1 MAHFV
6 QDEQKDGARFAWN
19 ILPTSRLDQERMAV
33 PVACLYTPLYPV
45 EGMAKVD
52 YPPILCKCCE
62 SVLNPYCRVDFM
74 SKMWVCPFCLQPNH
88 FPHEYS
94 SISSENLPAEIM
106 PECTTME
113 YVLDSK
119 TQNSPIFLFVV
130 DTCMQPEELKELTT
144 TLLQN
149 LVYLPEDSLI
159 GLITFGKHVHVHEL
173 SFEECPKSHVLRGDK
188 KLELKKIQALLGID
202 QRSMQQSAVNPGAK
216 FLQRRVDVE
225 YQMTSTLEDLS
236 KDAWPHKTDQRPAR
250 CSGAALSVA
259 VALMESTAKG
269 MNGRIM
275 LFSGG
280 PPTLGPGM
288 VVSQEKKDTIRSHA
302 DIVKGR
308 APHYHGALKYYAQLG
323 ERAAAAGHV
332 IDIFA
337 GAMDQTGVAEMRGAT
352 VKTGGFVVL
361 DDAFEGDVFKGSFQ
375 RMFVTDGGEEQNL
388 AMSFSGQVDVKL
400 SPDLKVCGAIG
411 CAYPLEK
418 KSSCIAEREIG
429 LGGTS
434 CWAIGGLDPAYTT
447 SFYFDVVNQDAKNI
461 KQQCYIQYI
470 TTYKNSVG
478 QTIQRV
484 TTISKLFAD
493 IKTKDGFESMKVGF
507 DQEAAAVLMAR
518 HAVYKIQSEYE
529 FTMDILRWLDRRLI
543 MLVKMFAEYQKENP
557 ESFRL
562 SEEFMYYP
570 GFMFHL
576 RRSDFLKVFNSTPDE
591 TAYYRCFL
599 LRENVT
605 NSLVMIQPTLM
616 AYSLEEGACQPVFLD
631 VSSIAPN
638 RILLLDDFFH
648 VVVFYGS
655 TVHDWFT
662 QEVWKQPDYA
672 YLEEFFQ
679 GPQEDAKNLLE
690 SRMPTPI
697 FVSCAQ
703 NGSQSRF
710 LMSKLNPSITQNTV
724 GQYGSGGGA
733 PPVFTDDVSLKVF
746 LSHLKKLA
754 VAP

>member
-19 ILPTSRLDQERMAV
+19 IFPTSRLDQERMSV
-33 PVACLYTPLYPV
+33 PVSCLYTPLYQV
-45 EGMAKVD
+45 EGMKVN
-52 YPPILCKCCE
+52 YPPIPCKCCGA
-62 SVLNPYCRVDFM
+62 VLNPYCRVDFI
-74 SKMWVCPFCLQPNH
+74 SKMWTCPFCLQPNQ

-94 SISSENLPAEIM
+94 DISSDNLPAEIM
-106 PECTTME
+106 PNFTTME
-113 YVLDSK
+113 YVLDAK
-119 TQNSPIFLFVV
+119 TKNSPIFLFVL
-130 DTCMQPEELKELTT
+130 DTCMQTEELTELKS
-144 TLLQN
+144 TLIQS
-149 LVYLPEDSLI
+149 LVYLPEDSAI

-173 SFEECPKSHVLRGDK
+173 GFEECPKAYVLRGDK
-188 KLELKKIQALLGID
+188 KMEAKKVQSLLGVD
-202 QRSMQQSAVNPGAK
+202 QRAYNESKTNPGAR
-216 FLQRRVDVE
+216 FLQRREDCE
-225 YQMTSTLEDLS
+225 YQVNSILEDLC
-236 KDAWPHKTDQRPAR
+236 KDSWPHKNDQRPAR
-250 CSGAALSVA
+250 CSGAALNVA
-259 VALMESTAKG
+259 VSLLEATSRG
-269 MNGRIM
+269 HNGRIL

-280 PPTLGPGM
+280 PPTVGPGM

-302 DIVKGR
+302 DILKGKV
-308 APHYHGALKYYAQLG
+308 PHYHDALKYYAELG

-361 DDAFEGDVFKGSFQ
+361 DDAFEGDVFKGSFKH
-375 RMFVTDGGEEQNL
+375 MFVTDGSEEQNL
-388 AMSFSGQVDVKL
+388 AMSFSGQIEVKC
-400 SPDLKVCGAIG
+400 SPEVKVCGAIG
-411 CAYPLEK
+411 AAYPLEK
-418 KSSCIAEREIG
+418 KQSKCVAEREVG

-434 CWAIGGLDPAYTT
+434 SWAIGGCDPGYTI
-447 SFYFDVVNQDAKNI
+447 SFYFDVVNQDSKNL
-461 KQQCYIQYI
+461 KDQCYLQFV
-470 TTYKNSVG
+470 TTYKNSSG

-493 IKTKDGFESMKVGF
+493 IKTKDGFESLKMGF

-518 HAVYKIQSEYE
+518 HAVMRRRYE

-543 MLVKMFAEYQKENP
+543 MLVKMFAEYQKGNP

-562 SEEFMYYP
+562 SDEFMYYP

-576 RRSDFLKVFNSTPDE
+576 RRSNFLKVFNSTPDE
-591 TAYYRCFL
+591 TVFYRCFL

-616 AYSLEEGACQPVFLD
+616 AYSLEEGACQPVYLD
-631 VSSIAPN
+631 VSSISPN

-648 VVVFYGS
+648 VVVFYGA
-655 TVHDWFT
+655 TVHEWLT
-662 QEVWKQPDYA
+662 QEIWKQPDYA

-679 GPQEDAKNLLE
+679 GPQEDSKNLLE

-724 GQYGSGGGA
+724 GQYGGGAA

-746 LSHLKKLA
+746 LEHLKKLA
-754 VAP
+754 VAE